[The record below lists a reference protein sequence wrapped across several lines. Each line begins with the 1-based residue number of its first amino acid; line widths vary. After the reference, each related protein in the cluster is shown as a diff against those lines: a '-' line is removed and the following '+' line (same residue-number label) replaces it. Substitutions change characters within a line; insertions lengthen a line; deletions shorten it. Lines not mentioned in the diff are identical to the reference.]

1 MRATKMLKAAVGM
14 CLGAMVM
21 VGIGA
26 ATAPLQA
33 QKEAQ
38 LCMFHVSTCSGL
50 TCSDLCHAYDPNTT
64 PICNPSTL
72 CCNCLL

>member
-1 MRATKMLKAAVGM
+1 MRAMKMLKAAVGT
-14 CLGAMVM
+14 CVGAMIAIGV
-21 VGIGA
+21 GA

-33 QKEAQ
+33 QKAAM

-50 TCSDLCHAYDPNTT
+50 TCTNICQDYDSSTF